1 MDSIRDDVYRL
12 LHEYLSRD
20 QPFVRKLPPVARML
34 AKSALRRSAGSVYAG
49 LDYILSYAE
58 KPEKSG

>member
-1 MDSIRDDVYRL
+1 
-12 LHEYLSRD
+12 
-20 QPFVRKLPPVARML
+20 ML
-34 AKSALRRSAGSVYAG
+34 AKSALRQSAERVYAG